1 MYVYENS
8 ISKLFKPLSLTVKHS
23 LKFFFTTSS
32 GVKNFPDYV
41 AVGMV
46 DEVPMGYCDSIRKII
61 EAKQDWTQ
69 KLIEDD
75 PQLLE
80 WYTQKCVLNHYDYRA
95 HIDILK
101 QQLNQTEGK

>member
-1 MYVYENS
+1 
-8 ISKLFKPLSLTVKHS
+8 
-23 LKFFFTTSS
+23 
-32 GVKNFPDYV
+32 
-41 AVGMV
+41 MV